1 LLQSTAQGAAT
12 SVYVAV
18 SKEWE
23 VRGYLS
29 DCLEQGR
36 VKADHPPLAPGDD
49 GYAAWAF
56 DEEKAARLWKMSCVM
71 VGVEDD
77 TFAVDKHTLGR
88 KDEC

>member
-1 LLQSTAQGAAT
+1 MSRRIILL
-12 SVYVAV
+12 
-18 SKEWE
+18 W
-23 VRGYLS
+23 L
-29 DCLEQGR
+29 
-36 VKADHPPLAPGDD
+36 PDD